1 MGKKATWPYISRPA
15 MALSMRMKTKV
26 LSAYRE
32 HNMHDANIVCA
43 SEFKNWDKMSL
54 NGQNVAFMWPLWPKS

>member
-1 MGKKATWPYISRPA
+1 

-43 SEFKNWDKMSL
+43 SEFKNWDKISL
-54 NGQNVAFMWPLWPKS
+54 NGLYVAFMWPLVT